1 MKKTINNL
9 NLLNAVFCTLLI
21 LANILASK
29 VVEIGIF
36 TIPAAVVAY
45 PFTFLITDIIG
56 ELWGKEEANHTV
68 KNGLICQI
76 FALILTFCAVKLP
89 VASFANNQNEF
100 VAILGGSLRVTFASL
115 VGYLCSQ
122 TWDVWAFH
130 KIRNNYISKNGTTAG
145 GRWIWNNAS
154 TMTSQIIDTA
164 IFITIAFYGTVP
176 NILNMIISQ
185 YVIKFIFALCDTPIF
200 YLLTGKAKTKND
212 LLNENNILTTN

>member
-9 NLLNAVFCTLLI
+9 NVLNAMFCTLLI

-29 VVEIGIF
+29 VVQLGIF

-56 ELWGKEEANHTV
+56 ELWGKKEANNTV

-115 VGYLCSQ
+115 VGYFCSQ
-122 TWDVWAFH
+122 TWDVWVFH
-130 KIRNNYISKNGTTAG
+130 KIRNKYIQKHGSTAG
-145 GRWIWNNAS
+145 GRWIWNNGS

-164 IFITIAFYGTVP
+164 IFITIAFYGVVP
-176 NILNMIISQ
+176 NIWNMIFSQ
-185 YVIKFIFALCDTPIF
+185 YVIKFIFAICDTPIF
-200 YLLTGKAKTKND
+200 YLLTGKAKTKKEIEFEKNV
-212 LLNENNILTTN
+212 LTI

>member
-9 NLLNAVFCTLLI
+9 NILNAMFCTLLI

-29 VVEIGIF
+29 VVQFGAL

-56 ELWGKEEANHTV
+56 ELWGKNEANNTV

-76 FALILTFCAVKLP
+76 FALFLTFCAVKLP
-89 VASFANNQNEF
+89 VASFANNQKEF
-100 VAILGGSLRVTFASL
+100 VAILGGSLRVTIASL
-115 VGYLCSQ
+115 IGYLCSQ
-122 TWDVWAFH
+122 TWDVWIFH
-130 KIRNNYISKNGTTAG
+130 KIRNKYIIKHNTTAG
-145 GRWIWNNAS
+145 GRWIWNNGS

-176 NILNMIISQ
+176 NIWNMIVSQ
-185 YVIKFIFALCDTPIF
+185 YIIKFVFALCDTPIF
-200 YLLTGKAKTKND
+200 YLLTGKAKTKIE
-212 LLNENNILTTN
+212 LENNVLTI

>member
-1 MKKTINNL
+1 M
-9 NLLNAVFCTLLI
+9 FCTLLI

-29 VVEIGIF
+29 VVQLGIF

-56 ELWGKEEANHTV
+56 ELWGRKEANNTV

-100 VAILGGSLRVTFASL
+100 VAILGGSLRVTIASL
-115 VGYLCSQ
+115 IGYLCSQ
-122 TWDVWAFH
+122 SWDVWIFH
-130 KIRNNYISKNGTTAG
+130 KIRDKYINKHNTTAG

-164 IFITIAFYGTVP
+164 IFITIAFYGVVP
-176 NILNMIISQ
+176 NIWNMIFSQ

-200 YLLTGKAKTKND
+200 YLLTGKAKTKKEIEFEKNV
-212 LLNENNILTTN
+212 LTT

>member
-9 NLLNAVFCTLLI
+9 NVLNAMFCTLLI

-29 VVEIGIF
+29 VVQFGIF

-56 ELWGKEEANHTV
+56 ELWGKKEANNTV

-89 VASFANNQNEF
+89 VASFANNQTEF
-100 VAILGGSLRVTFASL
+100 VAILGGSLRVTIASL
-115 VGYLCSQ
+115 IGYLCSQ
-122 TWDVWAFH
+122 SWDVWIFH
-130 KIRNNYISKNGTTAG
+130 KIRDKYINKHNTTAG
-145 GRWIWNNAS
+145 GRWIWNNGS

-164 IFITIAFYGTVP
+164 IFITIAFYGVVP
-176 NILNMIISQ
+176 NIWNMIFSQ
-185 YVIKFIFALCDTPIF
+185 YVIKFIFAICDTPIF
-200 YLLTGKAKTKND
+200 YLLTGKAKTKK
-212 LLNENNILTTN
+212 EIEFEKNILTI

>member
-9 NLLNAVFCTLLI
+9 NILNAMFCTLLI

-29 VVEIGIF
+29 VVQLGIF

-56 ELWGKEEANHTV
+56 ELWGRKEANNTV

-100 VAILGGSLRVTFASL
+100 VAILGGSLRVTIASL
-115 VGYLCSQ
+115 IGYLCSQ
-122 TWDVWAFH
+122 SWDVWIFH
-130 KIRNNYISKNGTTAG
+130 KIRDKYINKHNTTAG
-145 GRWIWNNAS
+145 GRWIWNNGS

-164 IFITIAFYGTVP
+164 IFITIAFYGVVP
-176 NILNMIISQ
+176 NIWNMIFSQ
-185 YVIKFIFALCDTPIF
+185 YVIKFIFAICDTPIF
-200 YLLTGKAKTKND
+200 YLLTGKAKTKKEIEFEKNV
-212 LLNENNILTTN
+212 LTT

>member
-9 NLLNAVFCTLLI
+9 NILNAMFCTLLI

-29 VVEIGIF
+29 VVQLGIF

-56 ELWGKEEANHTV
+56 ELWGRKEANNTV

-100 VAILGGSLRVTFASL
+100 VAILGGSLRVTIASL
-115 VGYLCSQ
+115 IGYLCSQ
-122 TWDVWAFH
+122 SWDVWIFH
-130 KIRNNYISKNGTTAG
+130 KIRDKYINKHNTTAG

-164 IFITIAFYGTVP
+164 IFITIAFYGVVP
-176 NILNMIISQ
+176 NIWNMIFSQ
-185 YVIKFIFALCDTPIF
+185 YVIKFIFAICDTPIF
-200 YLLTGKAKTKND
+200 YLLTGKAKTKKEIEFEKNV
-212 LLNENNILTTN
+212 LTT

>member
-9 NLLNAVFCTLLI
+9 NVLNAMFCTLLI

-29 VVEIGIF
+29 VVQLGIF

-56 ELWGKEEANHTV
+56 ELWGRKEANNTV

-100 VAILGGSLRVTFASL
+100 VAILGGSLRVTIASL
-115 VGYLCSQ
+115 IGYLCSQ
-122 TWDVWAFH
+122 SWDVWIFH
-130 KIRNNYISKNGTTAG
+130 KIRDKYINKHNTTAG

-164 IFITIAFYGTVP
+164 IFITIAFYGVVP
-176 NILNMIISQ
+176 NIWNMIFSQ

-200 YLLTGKAKTKND
+200 YLLTGKAKTKKEIEFEKNV
-212 LLNENNILTTN
+212 LTT

>member
-9 NLLNAVFCTLLI
+9 NILNAMFCTLLI

-29 VVEIGIF
+29 VVQLGIF

-56 ELWGKEEANHTV
+56 ELWGKKEANNTV

-100 VAILGGSLRVTFASL
+100 VAILGGSLRVTIASL
-115 VGYLCSQ
+115 IGYLCSQ
-122 TWDVWAFH
+122 SWDVWIFH
-130 KIRNNYISKNGTTAG
+130 KIRDKYINKHNTTAG
-145 GRWIWNNAS
+145 GRWIWNNGS

-164 IFITIAFYGTVP
+164 IFITIAFYGVVP
-176 NILNMIISQ
+176 NIWNMIFSQ
-185 YVIKFIFALCDTPIF
+185 YVIKFIFAICDTPIF
-200 YLLTGKAKTKND
+200 YLLTGKAKTKK
-212 LLNENNILTTN
+212 EIEFEKNILTT

>member
-9 NLLNAVFCTLLI
+9 NVLNAMFCTLLI

-29 VVEIGIF
+29 VVQLGIF

-56 ELWGKEEANHTV
+56 ELWGKKEANNTV

-89 VASFANNQNEF
+89 VASFADNQNEF

-122 TWDVWAFH
+122 SWDVWIFH
-130 KIRNNYISKNGTTAG
+130 KIRNKYISKHNTTAG
-145 GRWIWNNAS
+145 GRWIWNNGS

-164 IFITIAFYGTVP
+164 IFITIAFYGVVP
-176 NILNMIISQ
+176 NIWNMIFSQ
-185 YVIKFIFALCDTPIF
+185 YVIKFIFAICDTPIF
-200 YLLTGKAKTKND
+200 YLLTGKAKTKK
-212 LLNENNILTTN
+212 EIEFEKNILTI

>member
-1 MKKTINNL
+1 MKKTTYNL
-9 NLLNAVFCTLLI
+9 NILNSMFCTLLI

-29 VVEIGIF
+29 VVQLGVF

-45 PFTFLITDIIG
+45 PFTFLITDVIG
-56 ELWGKEEANHTV
+56 ELWGKEQANNTV

-76 FALILTFCAVKLP
+76 FAIILTFCAIHLP
-89 VASFANNQNEF
+89 VASFADNQKEF

-115 VGYLCSQ
+115 IGYLCSQ
-122 TWDVWAFH
+122 SWDVWIFH
-130 KIRNNYISKNGTTAG
+130 KIRDKYIEKHGTTAG

-176 NILNMIISQ
+176 SITSMILSQ

-200 YLLTGKAKTKND
+200 YLLTGKAKTKFDYSNKV
-212 LLNENNILTTN
+212 LTN

>member
-9 NLLNAVFCTLLI
+9 NILNAMFCTLLI

-29 VVEIGIF
+29 VVQLGIF

-56 ELWGKEEANHTV
+56 ELWGKKEANNTV

-100 VAILGGSLRVTFASL
+100 VAILGGSLRVTIASL
-115 VGYLCSQ
+115 IGYLCSQ
-122 TWDVWAFH
+122 SWDVWIFH
-130 KIRNNYISKNGTTAG
+130 KIRDKYINKHNTTAG
-145 GRWIWNNAS
+145 GRWIWNNGS

-164 IFITIAFYGTVP
+164 IFITIAFYGVVP
-176 NILNMIISQ
+176 NIWNMIFSQ
-185 YVIKFIFALCDTPIF
+185 YVIKFIFAICDTPIF
-200 YLLTGKAKTKND
+200 YLLTGKAKTKKEIEFEKNV
-212 LLNENNILTTN
+212 LTT

>member
-1 MKKTINNL
+1 MKKTTYNL
-9 NLLNAVFCTLLI
+9 NILNSMFCTLLI

-29 VVEIGIF
+29 VVQLGVF

-56 ELWGKEEANHTV
+56 ELWGKKEANNTV

-100 VAILGGSLRVTFASL
+100 VAILGGSLRVTIASL
-115 VGYLCSQ
+115 IGYLCSQ
-122 TWDVWAFH
+122 SWDVWIFH
-130 KIRNNYISKNGTTAG
+130 KIRDKYINKHNTTAG
-145 GRWIWNNAS
+145 GRWIWNNGS

-176 NILNMIISQ
+176 NIWNMIFSQ
-185 YVIKFIFALCDTPIF
+185 YIIKFIFALCDTPIF
-200 YLLTGKAKTKND
+200 YLLTGKAKTKKEIELEKNV
-212 LLNENNILTTN
+212 LTI

>member
-9 NLLNAVFCTLLI
+9 NVLNAMFCTLLI

-29 VVEIGIF
+29 VVQLGIF

-56 ELWGKEEANHTV
+56 ELWGKKEANNTV

-100 VAILGGSLRVTFASL
+100 VAILGGSLRVTIASL
-115 VGYLCSQ
+115 IGYLCSQ
-122 TWDVWAFH
+122 SWDVWIFH
-130 KIRNNYISKNGTTAG
+130 KIRDKYINKHNTTAG
-145 GRWIWNNAS
+145 GRWIWNNGS

-164 IFITIAFYGTVP
+164 IFITIAFYGVVP
-176 NILNMIISQ
+176 NIWNMIFSQ

-200 YLLTGKAKTKND
+200 YLLTGKAKTKKEIEFEKNV
-212 LLNENNILTTN
+212 LTT